1 MEMNTAS
8 GARYFLKRGL
18 HAVYGGIQSK
28 RLRTA
33 PRGARWLL
41 AERPFHPVLINSTG
55 IDLSVTDRM
64 RMSASEP

>member
-1 MEMNTAS
+1 MEMYMTT
-8 GARYFLKRGL
+8 GARCFPHLGL
-18 HAVYGGIQSK
+18 VAVSGGIQSK
-28 RLRTA
+28 RPRTA
-33 PRGARWLL
+33 PMSARWLL